1 MAATGLFAAAYNAVT
16 SALSAAGLV
25 VVTDP
30 RNARPMS
37 VFVELPTA
45 TAFNSNILD
54 VTIVCR
60 ILSAPPGNQD
70 AADYLLT
77 TADAIHQLTTIA
89 VTDCRPSVALI
100 GDQNIPAYD
109 LTVRISARRN

>member
-16 SALSAAGLV
+16 AALVAANLV

-30 RNARPMS
+30 RNARPLS

-45 TAFNSNILD
+45 TAFTNNVLD

-70 AADYLLT
+70 AADYLIS
-77 TADAIHQLTTIA
+77 TADLIHQLGTVA

-100 GDQNIPAYD
+100 GDQQIPAYD
-109 LTVRISARRN
+109 LTVRVAARRN

>member
-1 MAATGLFAAAYNAVT
+1 MAATGLFAAAYSNVT
-16 SALSAAGLV
+16 TALANAGLA

-30 RNARPMS
+30 RNARPLS

-45 TAFNSNILD
+45 SGFNSNIID

-77 TADAIHQLTTIA
+77 TADTIQQLTTLA

-100 GDQNIPAYD
+100 GDQNIPAFD
-109 LTVRISARRN
+109 LTVRVSAQRS

>member
-1 MAATGLFAAAYNAVT
+1 MAASGLFAAAYRNVT
-16 SALSAAGLV
+16 TALADAGLV

-30 RNARPMS
+30 RNARPLS

-45 TAFNSNILD
+45 SAFNSNILD

-77 TADAIHQLTTIA
+77 VFDTIHQLKTLA
-89 VTDCRPSVALI
+89 VTDFAPSTAII
-100 GDQNIPAYD
+100 GEQNIPAFD
-109 LTVRISARRN
+109 ITVRLSTRRN

>member
-1 MAATGLFAAAYNAVT
+1 MAATGLFAAAYSAVT
-16 SALSAAGLV
+16 SALTAGGLV

-45 TAFNSNILD
+45 QAFNSNILD

-70 AADYLLT
+70 AADYLLS
-77 TADAIHQLTTIA
+77 TADTIHALTSLA

-100 GDQNIPAYD
+100 GDQQIPAYD
-109 LTVRISARRN
+109 LTVRVAARRN

>member
-16 SALSAAGLV
+16 SALSTAGLV

-30 RNARPMS
+30 RNARPLS

-100 GDQNIPAYD
+100 GDQQIPAYD

>member
-1 MAATGLFAAAYNAVT
+1 MAASGLFAAAYSNVT
-16 SALSAAGLV
+16 TALANAGLV

-30 RNARPMS
+30 RNARPLS

-45 TAFNSNILD
+45 SAFNSNILD

-77 TADAIHQLTTIA
+77 TADTIHQQTTLA

-100 GDQNIPAYD
+100 GDQNIPAFD
-109 LTVRISARRN
+109 MTVRVSATRS

>member
-1 MAATGLFAAAYNAVT
+1 MAATGLFATAYSAVAT
-16 SALSAAGLV
+16 ALSNAGLV

-30 RNARPMS
+30 RNARPLS

-77 TADAIHQLTTIA
+77 TADTIHQLTTIA

-100 GDQNIPAYD
+100 GEQQIPAYD

>member
-1 MAATGLFAAAYNAVT
+1 MAATGLFAAAYSAVT
-16 SALSAAGLV
+16 SALTAGGLV

-30 RNARPMS
+30 RNARPLS

-45 TAFNSNILD
+45 QAFNSNILD

-70 AADYLLT
+70 AALT
-77 TADAIHQLTTIA
+77 SLA

-100 GDQNIPAYD
+100 GDQQIPAYD
-109 LTVRISARRN
+109 LTVRVAARRN